1 MNCTGVNCLSV
12 NWRRALDRPLSAA
25 TASALL
31 VLHPLLLML
40 PVGGLLGRLRRRR
53 PLDLVPEQQALAARI
68 VLVGLA
74 AGLPL
79 SATLQL
85 AAERTTGAVAAEL
98 TLLTRRSRR
107 EGIAQALSRWT
118 GPNTNSL
125 LTRLARAAASGA
137 PMFDAV
143 ASYLA
148 ELRLERRTKAI
159 EKARRLPVTLMIPLG
174 LLILPGFVLLF
185 VGPVLLGSLI
195 ELRGS
200 LP

>member
-1 MNCTGVNCLSV
+1 MNSTSV
-12 NWRRALDRPLSAA
+12 NWRRPVDRPLLSAA
-25 TASALL
+25 IAALL
-31 VLHPLLLML
+31 IFHPLFLVAPAIGFLAN
-40 PVGGLLGRLRRRR
+40 LRRRR
-53 PLDLVPEQQALAARI
+53 SVDFIPEQQALAARI

-79 SATLQL
+79 LATLQI
-85 AAERTTGAVAAEL
+85 AAERSTGAVSAEL
-98 TLLTRRSRR
+98 TLLIRRARR

-137 PMFDAV
+137 PMLDAV

-148 ELRLERRTKAI
+148 ELRMERRTRAI

-185 VGPVLLGSLI
+185 VGPVLLGSLT
-195 ELRGS
+195 ELQGS

>member
-1 MNCTGVNCLSV
+1 MNSTRV
-12 NWRRALDRPLSAA
+12 NWSRPVDRPLFSAA
-25 TASALL
+25 SAALL
-31 VLHPLLLML
+31 IVHPLLL
-40 PVGGLLGRLRRRR
+40 VVAAIGSANLRRRR
-53 PLDLVPEQQALAARI
+53 PVDFVPEQQALAARI

-79 SATLQL
+79 LATLQL
-85 AAERTTGAVAAEL
+85 AAERSTGAVAAEL
-98 TLLTRRSRR
+98 TLLIRRARR
-107 EGIAQALSRWT
+107 EGVAQALSRWT

-137 PMFDAV
+137 PMLDAV

-148 ELRLERRTKAI
+148 ELRMERRTRAI

-185 VGPVLLGSLI
+185 VGPVLLGSLT
-195 ELRGS
+195 ELQGS

>member
-1 MNCTGVNCLSV
+1 MNSTRVSWSRPV
-12 NWRRALDRPLSAA
+12 DRPLLFAASA
-25 TASALL
+25 ALL
-31 VLHPLLLML
+31 VFHPLLLVVAAIGF
-40 PVGGLLGRLRRRR
+40 PANLRRRR
-53 PLDLVPEQQALAARI
+53 PVDFVPEQQALAARI

-79 SATLQL
+79 LATLEL
-85 AAERTTGAVAAEL
+85 AAERSTGAVAAEL
-98 TLLTRRSRR
+98 TLLIRRARR

-137 PMFDAV
+137 PMLDAV

-148 ELRLERRTKAI
+148 ELRMERRTRAI

-185 VGPVLLGSLI
+185 VGPVLLGSLT
-195 ELRGS
+195 ELQGS